1 MMAAADYGRTW
12 VNETAH
18 AIRNTLNKITED
30 FDTDGNYRNEPW
42 TREILKQLAEL
53 GRSQSRDEN
62 GAGIWVYAS
71 KTGAEAE
78 ASADVADAGE
88 WLFDL
93 CWLDYAGK
101 DTWAQLRSVPLI
113 AEIEWGNQGD
123 IIDDFQ
129 KLVLARARL
138 RLMVFAAASHA
149 KVVELFDKLMDFADG
164 FGDQEQSD
172 RYLLCG
178 YDAKEGQFI
187 FQMPDRTI
195 SP

>member
-1 MMAAADYGRTW
+1 MAAADYDNTW

-18 AIRNTLNKITED
+18 AIRNTLNQITED
-30 FDTDGNYRNEPW
+30 FGRKKDYRDDPW
-42 TREILKQLAEL
+42 TREILKRLARL
-53 GRSQSRDEN
+53 GKNQSRDEN

-71 KTGAEAE
+71 KTGAEAC
-78 ASADVADAGE
+78 AGVADGGE

-101 DTWAQLRSVPLI
+101 DTWAQLQSVPLA

-129 KLVLARARL
+129 KLVLARAKL
-138 RLMVFAAASHA
+138 RLMIFAASSHA
-149 KVVELFDKLMDFADG
+149 TVVELFDRLLSFADG

-178 YDAKEGQFI
+178 YDAGNGKFV
-187 FQMPDRTI
+187 FKMPDRTI